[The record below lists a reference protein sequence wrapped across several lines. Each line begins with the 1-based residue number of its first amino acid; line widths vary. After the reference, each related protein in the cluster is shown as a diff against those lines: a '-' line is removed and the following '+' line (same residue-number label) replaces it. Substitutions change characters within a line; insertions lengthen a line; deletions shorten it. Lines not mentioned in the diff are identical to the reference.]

1 MKILKKC
8 LTCGAEFIASKMSN
22 KYCCRECERDA
33 SRKREAKRKKSVR
46 ESEKEAALDK
56 ERDAVASR
64 PFLTPSDVAL
74 LLDMS
79 VSTVYRCFYSG
90 IIKAV
95 RIRRKTLVRRE
106 DLDKYF
112 EDAGPYRKR
121 SYKRKQ
127 EQEYYTLQEIMDK
140 YKIGRK
146 AVWGRCDRL
155 GIPKV
160 YEGRNT
166 FYSKK
171 LIDANFSELLD
182 VIDIDNYYTLSQIM
196 EMYNMTQGAALCFV
210 KYHAVPR
217 VKRNGRSYYSKVH
230 IDCIKHKTDEID
242 PDWYSYE
249 EAMQKYGIT
258 KDQVSYTLKTYS
270 IKTEKRGKFTM
281 IYRTDFDNIMHQRL
295 QNSTPLIKSN
305 GEEKVVFTAKQQ
317 EKICPATPEGYYSTD
332 EVAEMFKISIKH
344 AGVITRENNI
354 PKIALKGF
362 NFYEKGSIDLLYN
375 KKNKYAEIT
384 DWITPEE
391 MRTTF
396 KMTADGV
403 RSFIHRH
410 KIPAKVEYGSTYYS
424 KQHIE
429 EIKNGYFVGRD
440 RYYSVEEA
448 TKKYNLTNSLVFY
461 YVNHYKLTRVKKQKF
476 IFFRKEEFDRLMEKR
491 FSEDDLKTNNMQ
503 YCKSVTLRMRDRRN
517 GTKSLFLDFWPGYRN
532 PETMELIRRRSLGMY
547 IYANPISTQQKKYNE
562 TILAKAEAIRCK
574 VFIEV
579 INEKYDLFN
588 QDRLKE
594 DFLAYFKNIVNR
606 NFAKCDAAY
615 KHFSRFC
622 HNKCTFEMLDTV
634 FCNKYKEYL
643 LDTKVSARGK
653 VMVNKPISR
662 NTASAY
668 WNIFKQ
674 VLTKAYRERRLVD
687 NIASLLDNIP
697 CTIPVKQSLSL
708 EEVRKLYNSE
718 CSVPVVRKAAIF
730 SCLSGLRISDI
741 LNLKW
746 ENIQTYADGGHYLDF
761 KCVKTQR
768 QTQVPIGD
776 DAYELIQPQT
786 TDKYIFSGFNRTMT
800 YRVMQDWIK
809 ECGIN
814 KHITF
819 HCFRHTYASL
829 QLELG
834 TDIYTVQHLLN
845 HKNVSTTQIY
855 ASHADPKTRE
865 AADRIRLT
873 NVKMEMQENENINV
887 NAETKRKKEKGKSK
901 K

>member
-1 MKILKKC
+1 MSAIYHSRIL
-8 LTCGAEFIASKMSN
+8 
-22 KYCCRECERDA
+22 R
-33 SRKREAKRKKSVR
+33 
-46 ESEKEAALDK
+46 
-56 ERDAVASR
+56 
-64 PFLTPSDVAL
+64 
-74 LLDMS
+74 
-79 VSTVYRCFYSG
+79 
-90 IIKAV
+90 
-95 RIRRKTLVRRE
+95 
-106 DLDKYF
+106 
-112 EDAGPYRKR
+112 
-121 SYKRKQ
+121 
-127 EQEYYTLQEIMDK
+127 
-140 YKIGRK
+140 
-146 AVWGRCDRL
+146 
-155 GIPKV
+155 
-160 YEGRNT
+160 
-166 FYSKK
+166 
-171 LIDANFSELLD
+171 
-182 VIDIDNYYTLSQIM
+182 
-196 EMYNMTQGAALCFV
+196 
-210 KYHAVPR
+210 
-217 VKRNGRSYYSKVH
+217 
-230 IDCIKHKTDEID
+230 HKTI
-242 PDWYSYE
+242 
-249 EAMQKYGIT
+249 
-258 KDQVSYTLKTYS
+258 
-270 IKTEKRGKFTM
+270 
-281 IYRTDFDNIMHQRL
+281 
-295 QNSTPLIKSN
+295 
-305 GEEKVVFTAKQQ
+305 
-317 EKICPATPEGYYSTD
+317 
-332 EVAEMFKISIKH
+332 
-344 AGVITRENNI
+344 
-354 PKIALKGF
+354 
-362 NFYEKGSIDLLYN
+362 
-375 KKNKYAEIT
+375 
-384 DWITPEE
+384 
-391 MRTTF
+391 
-396 KMTADGV
+396 
-403 RSFIHRH
+403 
-410 KIPAKVEYGSTYYS
+410 
-424 KQHIE
+424 
-429 EIKNGYFVGRD
+429 
-440 RYYSVEEA
+440 
-448 TKKYNLTNSLVFY
+448 
-461 YVNHYKLTRVKKQKF
+461 
-476 IFFRKEEFDRLMEKR
+476 
-491 FSEDDLKTNNMQ
+491 KTNNMQ

-562 TILAKAEAIRCK
+562 AILAKAEAIRCK

-579 INEKYDLFN
+579 INEKYDFFN

-809 ECGIN
+809 ECGIK

-865 AADRIRLT
+865 AADRIRFT